1 MMDKSK
7 YTTVSIPRPLY
18 ERIKSLIKDT
28 GFKSVSDYV
37 TYILREVVSMH
48 ESEKYVEELSEEDL
62 EEIKKRLKS
71 LGYI

>member
-48 ESEKYVEELSEEDL
+48 ESEKYVEELSGEEL
-62 EEIKKRLKS
+62 EEIKRRLKS